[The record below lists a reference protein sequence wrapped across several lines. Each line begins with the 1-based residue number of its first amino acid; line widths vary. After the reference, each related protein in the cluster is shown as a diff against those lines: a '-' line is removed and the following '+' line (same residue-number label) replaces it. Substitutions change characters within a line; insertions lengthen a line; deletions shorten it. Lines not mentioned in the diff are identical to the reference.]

1 MYQQDFIIFR
11 TFLNHFD
18 AELARM
24 ALEAA
29 GIQCFVRSDDCGG
42 MRPHLWMAGID
53 LLVHV
58 DDQQRAEEV
67 LGNEETSPNG
77 STIWLAPTGSDPD

>member
-58 DDQQRAEEV
+58 EDQQRAEEV

>member
-1 MYQQDFIIFR
+1 
-11 TFLNHFD
+11 
-18 AELARM
+18 
-24 ALEAA
+24 
-29 GIQCFVRSDDCGG
+29 

-58 DDQQRAEEV
+58 DDAQKAEEV
-67 LGNEETSPNG
+67 LGNDETNPNG

>member
-1 MYQQDFIIFR
+1 MYQQDFITFR

>member
-1 MYQQDFIIFR
+1 MHHPDFIIFR

-29 GIQCFVRSDDCGG
+29 GIHCFVRSDDCGG

-53 LLVHV
+53 LLVHT
-58 DDQQRAEEV
+58 DDAQKAEEV
-67 LGNEETSPNG
+67 LGNDETSPNG